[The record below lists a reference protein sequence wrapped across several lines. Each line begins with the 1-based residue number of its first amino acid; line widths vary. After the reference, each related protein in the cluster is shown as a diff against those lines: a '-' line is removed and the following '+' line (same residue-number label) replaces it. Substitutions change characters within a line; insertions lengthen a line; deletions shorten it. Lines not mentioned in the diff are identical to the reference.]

1 MRKVFVSYSRY
12 NIDAVTQLV
21 KDLTDVGFDPW
32 HDQTLTGGQK
42 WWDSILASIRDCDI
56 FVFALSKESWDSE
69 ACQSELAYVV
79 ALGKPLLPVLVS
91 EGVHLSLLSAPINEL
106 QVTDYRQRDKA
117 AAFSLLKAINSAPPA
132 PPLPDPLPAP
142 PPVPLS
148 YLGALKDRIDSHTT
162 LSAQEQNLLFL
173 EIEGAI
179 DKGRSPDEIRDLL
192 YSLKQRDDLLASVG
206 RKVDEALRRVST
218 PQRSTPHQRAP
229 QPKPAPVVAPIAPRQ
244 PSPSP
249 SSVGVGFNDNRAPST
264 CPQCQNAIQ
273 PEWRFCLSCGNEL
286 APAPQPGLEPGR
298 IPGSKF
304 RRYACTPDVIPRI
317 IGDVRGWLNQQDFD
331 TQQLNTDEDSV
342 LLQIKKRG
350 SWRDFVGMAT
360 SLNVA
365 FHQGEDDTLTV
376 EIGAGKWVDKAAVG
390 AVSLLI
396 LWPLAI
402 TAGLGAW
409 EQMNLPENIFN
420 YIDSRLVCR

>member
-1 MRKVFVSYSRY
+1 MRKVFVSYSR
-12 NIDAVTQLV
+12 NNLDAVSDLV
-21 KDLTDVGFDPW
+21 KDLHDVGFDAW

-42 WWDSILASIRDCDI
+42 WWDSILSSIRDCDI

-79 ALGKPLLPVLVS
+79 KLGKPLLPVLVS
-91 EGVHLSLLSAPINEL
+91 DGVHLSLLSAPINEL

-117 AAFSLLKAINSAPPA
+117 AAFALLKAINSAPPA

-148 YLGALKDRIDSHTT
+148 YLGALKDKIDSSVT

-179 DKGRSPDEIRDLL
+179 DKGRAPAEIRDLL
-192 YSLKQRDDLLASVG
+192 FSLKQRDDLLASVG
-206 RKVDEALRRVST
+206 RKVDEALKRVSSPKRPAWQNIPAPRPPVAVPFAGTTRVDERRV
-218 PQRSTPHQRAP
+218 AP
-229 QPKPAPVVAPIAPRQ
+229 ATK
-244 PSPSP
+244 
-249 SSVGVGFNDNRAPST
+249 
-264 CPQCQNAIQ
+264 CPQCQKPIE
-273 PEWRFCLSCGNEL
+273 PDWRFCLSCGNAL
-286 APAPQPGLEPGR
+286 APAPVPGAEAGQ
-298 IPGSKF
+298 IPGSKL
-304 RRYACTPDVIPRI
+304 RRYSCTPDVIPRI
-317 IGDVRGWLNQQDFD
+317 IGDVRGWLNTQDFD
-331 TQQLNTDEDSV
+331 TQQINTDHDSV

-350 SWRDFVGMAT
+350 SWRDLVGMAT
-360 SLNVA
+360 SLNVV

-390 AVSLLI
+390 AVSLVI

-402 TAGLGAW
+402 TAGIGAW
-409 EQMNLPENIFN
+409 EQMNMPDKIFD
-420 YIDSRLVCR
+420 YIGSRLVCR

>member
-1 MRKVFVSYSRY
+1 MRKVFVSYSR
-12 NIDAVTQLV
+12 NNSDAVAQLV
-21 KDLTDVGFDPW
+21 KDLTDVGFSAW

-56 FVFALSKESWDSE
+56 FLFALSKESWDSE

-79 ALGKPLLPVLVS
+79 ELAKPILPVLVS
-91 EGVHLSLLSAPINEL
+91 DGVHLSLLSAPINEI

-117 AAFSLLKAINSAPPA
+117 AAFALLKAINSAPAA
-132 PPLPDPLPAP
+132 PPLPDPLPSP

-148 YLGALKDRIDSHTT
+148 YLGALKDRIDSSTT

-179 DKGRSPDEIRDLL
+179 DKGRSPAELRDLL
-192 YSLKQRDDLLASVG
+192 VSLKQRDDLLASVG
-206 RKVDEALRRVST
+206 RKVDEALKRVST
-218 PQRSTPHQRAP
+218 PQRSSWRPAP
-229 QPKPAPVVAPIAPRQ
+229 QRPVAPPPAAITTRVSEP
-244 PSPSP
+244 
-249 SSVGVGFNDNRAPST
+249 GFASATNS
-264 CPQCQNAIQ
+264 CPQCQKQ
-273 PEWRFCLSCGNEL
+273 VEPDWRFCLSCGNAL
-286 APAPQPGLEPGR
+286 ATAAPSGTDTGQ
-298 IPGSKF
+298 IPGSKL
-304 RRYACTPDVIPRI
+304 RRYSCSPDVIPRL

-331 TQQLNTDEDSV
+331 TQQINTDHDSV

-360 SLNVA
+360 SLNVV

-402 TAGLGAW
+402 SAGFGAW
-409 EQMNLPENIFN
+409 EQMKMPDNIFD
-420 YIDSRLVCR
+420 YIGSRLVCR

>member
-1 MRKVFVSYSRY
+1 MRKVFVSYSR
-12 NIDAVTQLV
+12 NNSDAVAQLV
-21 KDLTDVGFDPW
+21 KDLTDVGFSTW

-69 ACQSELAYVV
+69 ACHSELAYVV
-79 ALGKPLLPVLVS
+79 DLGKPILPVLVS
-91 EGVHLSLLSAPINEL
+91 DGIHLSLLSAPLNEI

-117 AAFSLLKAINSAPPA
+117 AAFALLKAINSAPAA
-132 PPLPDPLPAP
+132 PPLPDPLPTP

-148 YLGALKDRIDSHTT
+148 YLGALKDRIDSATT

-179 DKGRSPDEIRDLL
+179 DKGRSHAEIRDLL
-192 YSLKQRDDLLASVG
+192 VSLKQRDDLLASVG
-206 RKVDEALRRVST
+206 RKVDEALKRVST
-218 PQRSTPHQRAP
+218 PQRPS
-229 QPKPAPVVAPIAPRQ
+229 RQ
-244 PSPSP
+244 PSPPRP
-249 SSVGVGFNDNRAPST
+249 SVPAPYVGTSRVSDRGLVPASTT
-264 CPQCQNAIQ
+264 CPQCQKSIE
-273 PEWRFCLSCGNEL
+273 PDWRFCLSCGNALSTQQTGPEGG
-286 APAPQPGLEPGR
+286 Q
-298 IPGSKF
+298 IPGSKL
-304 RRYACTPDVIPRI
+304 RRYTCSPDAIPRI
-317 IGDVRGWLNQQDFD
+317 IGDVRGWLNEQDFD
-331 TQQLNTDEDSV
+331 TQQINTDHDSV

-350 SWRDFVGMAT
+350 SWRDLVGMAT
-360 SLNVA
+360 SLNVV

-402 TAGLGAW
+402 SAGFGAW
-409 EQMNLPENIFN
+409 EQMKMPDNIFD
-420 YIDSRLVCR
+420 YIGSRLECR

>member
-1 MRKVFVSYSRY
+1 MRKVFVSYSRH
-12 NIDAVTQLV
+12 NIDAVAQLV
-21 KDLTDVGFDPW
+21 KDLQDVGFNAW

-42 WWDSILASIRDCDI
+42 WWDSILTSIRECDVFI
-56 FVFALSKESWDSE
+56 FSLSKESWDSE

-79 ALGKPLLPVLVS
+79 ELRKPILPVLVAD
-91 EGVHLSLLSAPINEL
+91 GVHLSLLSAPINEL

-117 AAFSLLKAINSAPPA
+117 AAFALLKAINSAPAA

-148 YLGALKDRIDSHTT
+148 YLGAIKDRIDSHTAM
-162 LSAQEQNLLFL
+162 SAQEQNLLFL

-179 DKGRSPDEIRDLL
+179 DKGRSPDELRDLL
-192 YSLKQRDDLLASVG
+192 YSLKRRDDLLASVG
-206 RKVDEALRRVST
+206 RKVDEALRRVSA
-218 PQRSTPHQRAP
+218 PPPRPSRQP
-229 QPKPAPVVAPIAPRQ
+229 QPARTPVPPPPRVENR
-244 PSPSP
+244 SLVST
-249 SSVGVGFNDNRAPST
+249 SSN
-264 CPQCQNAIQ
+264 CPKCQKHVE
-273 PEWRFCLSCGNEL
+273 PEWRFCLSCGNAL
-286 APAPQPGLEPGR
+286 PTVPAGVEGGQ

-304 RRYACTPDVIPRI
+304 RRYSCTPDVIPRI
-317 IGDVRGWLNQQDFD
+317 IGDVRGWLNQQEFD
-331 TQQLNTDEDSV
+331 TQQINTDENSV
-342 LLQIKKRG
+342 LLQVKKRG
-350 SWRDFVGMAT
+350 NWLNLVGMAT

-402 TAGLGAW
+402 PAGFGAW
-409 EQMNLPENIFN
+409 EQMNMPDKIFE
-420 YIDSRLVCR
+420 YVSTRLACR

>member
-1 MRKVFVSYSRY
+1 MRKVFVSYSR
-12 NIDAVTQLV
+12 NNSDAVAQLV
-21 KDLTDVGFDPW
+21 KDLTDVGFSAW
-32 HDQTLTGGQK
+32 HDQTLTGGQR
-42 WWDSILASIRDCDI
+42 WWDSILSSIRDCDI

-69 ACQSELAYVV
+69 ACQGELAYVV
-79 ALGKPLLPVLVS
+79 ELGKPLLPVLVADNI
-91 EGVHLSLLSAPINEL
+91 HLSLLSAPLNEI

-117 AAFSLLKAINSAPPA
+117 AAFALLKAINSAPAA

-148 YLGALKDRIDSHTT
+148 YLGALKDRIDSATT

-179 DKGRSPDEIRDLL
+179 DKGRSHAEIRDLL
-192 YSLKQRDDLLASVG
+192 LSLKQRDDLLASVG
-206 RKVDEALRRVST
+206 RKVEEALKRVST
-218 PQRSTPHQRAP
+218 PQRSSWQPAPPRPPAP
-229 QPKPAPVVAPIAPRQ
+229 QPFVGTARVEDHRGLVPAT
-244 PSPSP
+244 
-249 SSVGVGFNDNRAPST
+249 T
-264 CPQCQNAIQ
+264 CPQCQKNIE
-273 PEWRFCLSCGNEL
+273 PDWRFCLSCGNAL
-286 APAPQPGLEPGR
+286 VPVAPAGAEAGQ
-298 IPGSKF
+298 IPGSKL
-304 RRYACTPDVIPRI
+304 RRYSCTPDVIPRL

-331 TQQLNTDEDSV
+331 TQQINTDHDSV

-360 SLNVA
+360 SLNVV

-402 TAGLGAW
+402 SAGFGAW
-409 EQMNLPENIFN
+409 EQMKMPDNIFD
-420 YIDSRLVCR
+420 YIGSRLVCR

>member
-1 MRKVFVSYSRY
+1 MRKVFVSYSRN

-21 KDLTDVGFDPW
+21 KDLQDVGFNAW

-56 FVFALSKESWDSE
+56 FIFALSKESWDSE
-69 ACQSELAYVV
+69 ACHSELSYVV
-79 ALGKPLLPVLVS
+79 ELGKPLLPVLVS
-91 EGVHLSLLSAPINEL
+91 DGVHLSLLSAPINEL

-117 AAFSLLKAINSAPPA
+117 AAFALLKAINSVPAA

-148 YLGALKDRIDSHTT
+148 YLGALKDRIDSSTQ

-179 DKGRSPDEIRDLL
+179 DKGRAPAEIRDLL
-192 YSLKQRDDLLASVG
+192 FSLKQRDDLLASVG

-218 PQRSTPHQRAP
+218 PQR
-229 QPKPAPVVAPIAPRQ
+229 PAWQ
-244 PSPSP
+244 PSPQRPPVQPPPPVRTFDRP
-249 SSVGVGFNDNRAPST
+249 SAPTTNT
-264 CPQCQNAIQ
+264 CPQCQKSIQ
-273 PEWRFCLSCGNEL
+273 PEWRFCLSCGNAL
-286 APAPQPGLEPGR
+286 ATAPTAGVEAGQ
-298 IPGSKF
+298 IPGSRL
-304 RRYACTPDVIPRI
+304 RRYSCSPDVIPRL
-317 IGDVRGWLNQQDFD
+317 IGDVRGWLNEQDFD
-331 TQQLNTDEDSV
+331 TQQISTDQDSI

-350 SWRDFVGMAT
+350 SWRDLVGMAT

-390 AVSLLI
+390 AVSLVI

-402 TAGLGAW
+402 TAGIGAW
-409 EQMNLPENIFN
+409 EQMNMPDKIFD
-420 YIDSRLVCR
+420 YVGSRLVCR

>member
-1 MRKVFVSYSRY
+1 MRKVFVSYSRH
-12 NIDAVTQLV
+12 NIDAVAQLV
-21 KDLTDVGFDPW
+21 KDLSDVGFNAW

-79 ALGKPLLPVLVS
+79 DLGKPILPVLVS
-91 EGVHLSLLSAPINEL
+91 EGVHLSLLRAPINEI

-117 AAFSLLKAINSAPPA
+117 AAFALLKAINSAPTA
-132 PPLPDPLPAP
+132 PPLPDPLPSP

-148 YLGALKDRIDSHTT
+148 YLGALKDRIDSHTP
-162 LSAQEQNLLFL
+162 LSGQEQNLLFL

-179 DKGRSPDEIRDLL
+179 DKGRSHAEIRDLL
-192 YSLKQRDDLLASVG
+192 MSLKQRDDLLASVG
-206 RKVDEALRRVST
+206 RKVDEALRKVSDQRPAWPLPS
-218 PQRSTPHQRAP
+218 PQQQRP
-229 QPKPAPVVAPIAPRQ
+229 SWQ
-244 PSPSP
+244 PSPQRPPASP
-249 SSVGVGFNDNRAPST
+249 VATAGSQGQGGLAAVTDT
-264 CPQCQNAIQ
+264 CPQCQKHVE
-273 PEWRFCLSCGNEL
+273 PDWRFCLSCGNAL
-286 APAPQPGLEPGR
+286 PAAPGGTEGGR
-298 IPGSKF
+298 IPGSKY
-304 RRYACTPDVIPRI
+304 RRYACPPDVIPRI

-331 TQQLNTDEDSV
+331 TQLINADEDSV

-350 SWRDFVGMAT
+350 GWRDFVGMAT
-360 SLNVA
+360 SLNVV
-365 FHQGEDDTLTV
+365 FHQTADDTLTV

-402 TAGLGAW
+402 PAGFGAW
-409 EQMNLPENIFN
+409 EQMKMPDNIFE
-420 YIDSRLVCR
+420 YISTRLLCR

>member
-1 MRKVFVSYSRY
+1 MRKVFVSYSR
-12 NIDAVTQLV
+12 NNLEAVAQLV

-42 WWDSILASIRDCDI
+42 WWDSILGSIRNCDI

-79 ALGKPLLPVLVS
+79 ALGKPILPVLVS
-91 EGVHLSLLSAPINEL
+91 DGVHLSLLSAPINEI

-117 AAFSLLKAINSAPPA
+117 AAFALLRAINAAPTA
-132 PPLPDPLPAP
+132 APLPDPLPTP

-148 YLGALKDRIDSHTT
+148 YLGALKDRIDASTP

-192 YSLKQRDDLLASVG
+192 LSLKQRDDLLASVG
-206 RKVDEALRRVST
+206 RKVEEAMKRVST
-218 PQRSTPHQRAP
+218 PKKRPSWRPAP
-229 QPKPAPVVAPIAPRQ
+229 QPAPVQTSPVGTAKVADQHGLMP
-244 PSPSP
+244 
-249 SSVGVGFNDNRAPST
+249 VTNT
-264 CPQCQNAIQ
+264 CPQCQKQIE
-273 PEWRFCLSCGNEL
+273 PDWRFCLSCGNAL
-286 APAPQPGLEPGR
+286 VPAPPAGGEAGQ
-298 IPGSKF
+298 IPGSKL
-304 RRYACTPDVIPRI
+304 RRYSCSPDVIPRL

-331 TQQLNTDEDSV
+331 TQQINTDHDSV

-402 TAGLGAW
+402 SAGFGAW
-409 EQMNLPENIFN
+409 EQMKMPDNIFD
-420 YIDSRLVCR
+420 YIGSRLVCR